1 MGSIERVGASWNA
14 EYRAG
19 RYSGEPPIAFVE
31 TILQTLRAEPPL
43 WPGPGLYVGCGNG
56 RNYLP
61 LVDGGADLAGID
73 LSPEAIDQLVRRR
86 PPLATRLTCGDFHA
100 LPAEGRFAYL
110 VAIQVFQHGDGAA
123 VSASFAQAAA
133 LLRPGGLL
141 FVRMNSVATEIYHRH
156 TVVERDDLGGFTIR
170 YDEGPKRGLPI
181 HFCSAEDLLAR
192 AGSAFEVVMKPC
204 EQVMQRAA
212 PQTGRWMQWE
222 AVWRRRPPAAGRRP

>member
-1 MGSIERVGASWNA
+1 MGSSERVGASWDA

-31 TILQTLRAEPPL
+31 TIFETLRGEPAL
-43 WPGPGLYVGCGNG
+43 WAGPGLYVGCGNG

-86 PPLATRLTCGDFHA
+86 PALAARLTCGDFHA
-100 LPAEGRFAYL
+100 LPSEGRFAYL

-170 YDEGPKRGLPI
+170 YDEGPRRGLLI

-192 AGSAFEVVMKPC
+192 AGPAFEVVMKPC

-222 AVWRRRPPAAGRRP
+222 AVWRRRPPAAGRCP

>member
-1 MGSIERVGASWNA
+1 MGSSERVGTSWDA

-31 TILQTLRAEPPL
+31 TILETLRGEPAL
-43 WPGPGLYVGCGNG
+43 WAGPGLYVGCGNG

-61 LVDGGADLAGID
+61 LVEGGADLAGID

-86 PPLATRLTCGDFHA
+86 PALATRLTCGDFHA

-141 FVRMNSVATEIYHRH
+141 FVRMNSAATEIYHRH

-170 YDEGPKRGLPI
+170 YDEGPKRGLLI

-192 AGSAFEVVMKPC
+192 AGRAFEVVMKPC

>member
-1 MGSIERVGASWNA
+1 MGSSERVGASWDA

-31 TILQTLRAEPPL
+31 TIFETLRGEPAL
-43 WPGPGLYVGCGNG
+43 WAGPGLYVGCGNG

-86 PPLATRLTCGDFHA
+86 PALAARLTCGDFHA
-100 LPAEGRFAYL
+100 LPGEGRFAYL

-123 VSASFAQAAA
+123 VSASFVQAAA

-141 FVRMNSVATEIYHRH
+141 FVRVNSVATEIYHRH
-156 TVVERDDLGGFTIR
+156 TVVQRDDLGGLTIR
-170 YDEGPKRGLPI
+170 YDEGPKRGLLI

-192 AGSAFEVVMKPC
+192 AGPAFEVVMTPC
-204 EQVMQRAA
+204 EQVMPRAA

>member
-1 MGSIERVGASWNA
+1 MGSSERVGTSWDA

-31 TILQTLRAEPPL
+31 TIFETLRGEPAL
-43 WPGPGLYVGCGNG
+43 WAGPGLYVGCGNG

-86 PPLATRLTCGDFHA
+86 PALATRLTCGDFHA

-141 FVRMNSVATEIYHRH
+141 FVRMNSGATEISHRH

-170 YDEGPKRGLPI
+170 YDEGPKRGLLI

-192 AGSAFEVVMKPC
+192 AGPAFEVVMKPC